1 MVSSRLIAV
10 WTFFD
15 ICLLSAG
22 AISVAMSIVLRAPN
36 LLNNLIFTKTHL
48 TAGIGLG
55 IALLL
60 TFGLSVGAI
69 IQPNHV
75 TIGLVVLNWALLL
88 DGIIVIVVGSL
99 MWFYTLEKRKTFEKL
114 FLALA
119 APQRVAVQDKFQC
132 CGYFGVSDAEIGGN
146 FCSNATFVQ
155 TTNAANSNFCVDP
168 LTNYAD
174 ASLNMAFTIVYS
186 FMAIII
192 CLLLASLCVIKKR
205 EEDERFKKIDG
216 KRGGRGF
223 V

>member
-1 MVSSRLIAV
+1 MVSRRLIAV

-22 AISVAMSIVLRAPN
+22 AITVAMSILLRAPN
-36 LLNNLIFTKTHL
+36 LLNNMVFTKAHI
-48 TAGIGLG
+48 TAGVALG
-55 IALLL
+55 ISLLL
-60 TFGLSVGAI
+60 TFVLSVGAI
-69 IQPNHV
+69 VQPNHV
-75 TIGLVVLNWALLL
+75 TIGLVILNWALLF

-99 MWFYTLEKRKTFEKL
+99 IWFFTLEKRKNYEKI

-155 TTNAANSNFCVDP
+155 TTIAADKNFCVGPVSD
-168 LTNYAD
+168 YAD
-174 ASLNMAFTIVYS
+174 RSLNMAFTSIYS

-192 CLLLASLCVIKKR
+192 CLLLASLCVIRKR
-205 EEDERFKKIDG
+205 EEDERFKKIDA